1 MRPLVLNSPGLLCRD
16 RPSAARRCACMFFL
30 RVLTSKL
37 PLFLLPICMY
47 MISLVWQC
55 GGVGGFMQSFI
66 LEVMSIV
73 RAHVAA
79 LGGNALTAYHMSQ
92 CVLDNNPHKNQVGT
106 HSLSHL
112 KRWIFVGWFYWAFL
126 KSKPTWIM
134 RFSYE
139 ILISHFVLKALNVL
153 LTFLFDPIQTDLFFV
168 IFPLYLL

>member
-1 MRPLVLNSPGLLCRD
+1 MGIVWENTTPSTEFPRTFVPGSARCSSALCLYG
-16 RPSAARRCACMFFL
+16 FFL

-134 RFSYE
+134 RFSY
-139 ILISHFVLKALNVL
+139 
-153 LTFLFDPIQTDLFFV
+153 
-168 IFPLYLL
+168 